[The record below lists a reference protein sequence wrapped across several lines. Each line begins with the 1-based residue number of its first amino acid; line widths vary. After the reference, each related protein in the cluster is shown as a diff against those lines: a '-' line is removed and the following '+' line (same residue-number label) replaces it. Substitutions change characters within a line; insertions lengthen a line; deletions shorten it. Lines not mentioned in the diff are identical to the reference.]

1 MTIASPPTSNLIETK
16 SILPMRF
23 QVVLF
28 AIVRMIININTR
40 MVYPF
45 LSTFASG
52 LGVDLVSISLAM
64 TVRSISG
71 AFSLF
76 ITPLADQRGR
86 KTGML
91 LGVAIFIVGAALVMV
106 WPSFTAFTIAISLTF
121 LGMFVYLSSTQAYIG
136 DRVRKGRRGTALGLI
151 ETGWGVSYIIGM
163 PILGWIIVRY
173 GWRAPFPFT
182 AALGV
187 LAFLLILVFVPNYKP
202 QQKVLSGNAMKSILA
217 VLKIPAARYGLLMS
231 LMLISSNEVINLVF
245 GVWLEVSFGLKLAA
259 LGAASAVIGIS
270 EISGESIGGVVSDKI
285 GRERSIMLGMG
296 LMLVVSVALPFIGG
310 TQAGALIGLF
320 FFYLSY
326 EFTFVSTLPFMT
338 ELVPEA
344 RGTMLGANVACLSLG
359 RMIGN
364 LVSPFVF
371 RVGFWANALSAV
383 IFVLIAF
390 WALTRAKAKRA
401 PAAG

>member
-1 MTIASPPTSNLIETK
+1 MTIDPAIPSDPLPGKTP
-16 SILPMRF
+16 LPMRA
-23 QVVLF
+23 QVLLF
-28 AIVRMIININTR
+28 ATVRMIININTR

-45 LSTFASG
+45 LNTFASG
-52 LGVDLVSISLAM
+52 LGVDLIAISLAM
-64 TVRSISG
+64 TIRSISG
-71 AFSLF
+71 ALSLF
-76 ITPLADQRGR
+76 ITPVADRHGR
-86 KTGML
+86 KAGML
-91 LGVAIFIVGAALVMV
+91 LGVAIFIVGASLVIV

-136 DRVRKGRRGTALGLI
+136 DQVRPGRRGTALGLI

-163 PILGWIIVRY
+163 PILGWIIDRY

-187 LAFLLILVFVPNYKP
+187 LAFLLILAFVPNIKP
-202 QQKVLSGNAMKSILA
+202 ERSILNGNILKNILE

-245 GVWLEVSFGLKLAA
+245 GVWLEQSFGLKLAA
-259 LGAASAVIGIS
+259 LGAASAIIGIS
-270 EISGESIGGVVSDKI
+270 EISGESIGGVISDKL

-296 LMLVVSVALPFIGG
+296 MMLVVSVVLPFIGG

-344 RGTMLGANVACLSLG
+344 RGTLLGANVACLALG

-383 IFVLIAF
+383 IFILIAF
-390 WALTRAKAKRA
+390 WGLSRAKAKRSA
-401 PAAG
+401 

>member
-163 PILGWIIVRY
+163 PILGWIIDRY
-173 GWRAPFPFT
+173 GWRSAFP
-182 AALGV
+182 V
-187 LAFLLILVFVPNYKP
+187 Y
-202 QQKVLSGNAMKSILA
+202 
-217 VLKIPAARYGLLMS
+217 R
-231 LMLISSNEVINLVF
+231 
-245 GVWLEVSFGLKLAA
+245 
-259 LGAASAVIGIS
+259 SAGCAGIS
-270 EISGESIGGVVSDKI
+270 PDPCFRAQLQTATKGPFGQRNEKHPRGAQNPRRALRFVDEPDADLVQRGHQPGL
-285 GRERSIMLGMG
+285 RSM
-296 LMLVVSVALPFIGG
+296 A
-310 TQAGALIGLF
+310 
-320 FFYLSY
+320 
-326 EFTFVSTLPFMT
+326 
-338 ELVPEA
+338 
-344 RGTMLGANVACLSLG
+344 
-359 RMIGN
+359 
-364 LVSPFVF
+364 
-371 RVGFWANALSAV
+371 
-383 IFVLIAF
+383 
-390 WALTRAKAKRA
+390 
-401 PAAG
+401 